1 LKALF
6 VTILLLI
13 KLDFMNKKNSSSKLA
28 HLASE
33 TLNNNVS
40 SATAKTLAG
49 SVLAQVQKGFQ
60 PSDSVQT
67 LAGKVLESAK
77 YNEDT
82 KSLAASVVSQSPK

>member
-1 LKALF
+1 
-6 VTILLLI
+6 
-13 KLDFMNKKNSSSKLA
+13 MNNKNSSAKIA

-33 TLNNNVS
+33 TLNNTS
-40 SATAKTLAG
+40 SSTAAKTLAG

-60 PSDSVQT
+60 PSEEVQT
-67 LAGKVLESAK
+67 LAGKVLESPK

>member
-1 LKALF
+1 
-6 VTILLLI
+6 
-13 KLDFMNKKNSSSKLA
+13 MNKKNSSPNLA

-33 TLNNNVS
+33 TLNDNSS

-49 SVLAQVQKGFQ
+49 SVLSQVQRGFQ
-60 PSDSVQT
+60 PSESVQT
-67 LAGKVLESAK
+67 LAGKVLESSK